1 MKQKR
6 KAGRGAG
13 WASAYLF
20 ILPSLVLLI
29 AFHIVPIFMTVGYSF
44 CSYNVLQ
51 PPEFVGLANYRALG
65 SDPYISSS
73 LFNLSLIHI

>member
-29 AFHIVPIFMTVGYSF
+29 AFHIVPIFMTVGYIF
-44 CSYNVLQ
+44 CS
-51 PPEFVGLANYRALG
+51 
-65 SDPYISSS
+65 
-73 LFNLSLIHI
+73 